1 MNHLLVN
8 ATPVISDVSERC
20 LVLGGGGVAGIAWM
34 TGLLRGLKEGGVDMD
49 SFGTVLGTSAGAA
62 VGAQVYG
69 GCSLEQL
76 YQRQVDP
83 AQQVDELMPRV
94 SLNRLLL
101 KLLPA
106 LLVRKQP
113 DKFRRKV
120 GKMAIKASTVPA
132 RKRYRIIEQR
142 LDGCQWPEEGLK
154 VVVVNAETGAP
165 EIFDSKSGVSLTDAI
180 AASCAVPGIWPVVD
194 VRGTPFIDGGIRS
207 ANSADYVCGAQEVL
221 VLAPMGYKPNFTP
234 DAGLRKEVKL
244 LQENGARVLVLTPDE
259 ASLLAMGQNP
269 LDPETRAPSAEAGYA
284 QAATAVAR
292 VKDLFHGNPEAVEPA

>member
-1 MNHLLVN
+1 MIC
-8 ATPVISDVSERC
+8 TVSERC

-34 TGLLRGLKEGGVDMD
+34 TGLLRGLKEREVDID

-69 GCSLEQL
+69 GCPLDQL

-83 AQQVDELMPRV
+83 DQQVEELVPTV
-94 SLNRLLL
+94 SLKRLLF

-113 DKFRRKV
+113 ERFRRKV
-120 GKMAIKASTVPA
+120 GKMAIRAKTVPA
-132 RKRYRIIEQR
+132 QKRYHVIEQR
-142 LDGCQWPEEGLK
+142 LNGCQWPEGLK
-154 VVVVNAETGAP
+154 VVVVNAQTGAP
-165 EIFDSKSGVSLTDAI
+165 EVLDRTSGVSLTDAI

-194 VRGTPFIDGGIRS
+194 VRGAPYIDGGIRS
-207 ANSADYVCGAQEVL
+207 ANSADYACGAQEVL

-244 LQENGARVLVLTPDE
+244 LRESGAGVLVLTPDA
-259 ASLLAMGQNP
+259 ASVVAMGQNP
-269 LDPETRAPSAEAGYA
+269 LNPETRAPSAKAGYA
-284 QAATAVAR
+284 QAAIEITR
-292 VKDLFHGNPEAVEPA
+292 VKDLLHGNPEAVSPG

>member
-1 MNHLLVN
+1 M
-8 ATPVISDVSERC
+8 ICDVSERC

-34 TGLLRGLKEGGVDMD
+34 TGLLHGLKERGVDID

-69 GCSLEQL
+69 GCSLDQL

-83 AQQVDELMPRV
+83 DQQVEELMPKV
-94 SLNRLLL
+94 SLKRVLF

-113 DKFRRKV
+113 EKFRRKV
-120 GKMAIKASTVPA
+120 GKMAIRASTVPA
-132 RKRYRIIEQR
+132 QKRYRVIEQR
-142 LDGCQWPEEGLK
+142 LNGCQWPEVALK
-154 VVVVNAETGAP
+154 VLVVNAETGAP
-165 EIFDSKSGVSLTDAI
+165 EVLDRKSGVSLTDAI

-194 VRGTPFIDGGIRS
+194 VRGTPYIDGGIRS
-207 ANSADYVCGAQEVL
+207 ANSADYAHGAQEVL

-244 LQENGARVLVLTPDE
+244 LRESGAGVLVLTPDA
-259 ASLLAMGQNP
+259 ASVVAMGPNP
-269 LDPETRAPSAEAGYA
+269 LDPETRAPSAKAGYA
-284 QAATAVAR
+284 QAAIAVTQ
-292 VKDLFHGNPEAVEPA
+292 VKDLLGRNPATVSSH

>member
-1 MNHLLVN
+1 M
-8 ATPVISDVSERC
+8 IRDVSERC

-34 TGLLRGLKEGGVDMD
+34 TGLLLGLKERGVDID

-69 GCSLEQL
+69 GCALDQL

-83 AQQVDELMPRV
+83 EQQVEELVPTV
-94 SLNRLLL
+94 SLTQVLL

-113 DKFRRKV
+113 GKFRRKV
-120 GKMAIKASTVPA
+120 GKMAIRAKTVPA
-132 RKRYRIIEQR
+132 QKRYRVIEQR
-142 LDGCQWPEEGLK
+142 LDGCQWPEEGLN

-165 EIFDSKSGVSLTDAI
+165 EVLDRTSGVSLTDAI
-180 AASCAVPGIWPVVD
+180 AASCAVPGIWPVVNL
-194 VRGTPFIDGGIRS
+194 RGAPYIDGGIRS
-207 ANSADYVCGAQEVL
+207 ANSADYACGAQEVL

-244 LQENGARVLVLTPDE
+244 LEESGARVLVLTPDN
-259 ASLLAMGQNP
+259 ASVLAMGRNP
-269 LDPETRAPSAEAGYA
+269 LDPETRAPSAKAGYA
-284 QAATAVAR
+284 QAAIAVTR
-292 VKDLFHGNPEAVEPA
+292 VKDLLRGNPEAVSPC

>member
-1 MNHLLVN
+1 M
-8 ATPVISDVSERC
+8 IGDVSERC

-34 TGLLRGLKEGGVDMD
+34 TGLLRGLQERDVDVD
-49 SFGTVLGTSAGAA
+49 NFGTVLGTSAGAA

-69 GCSLEQL
+69 GCSLDQL

-83 AQQVDELMPRV
+83 DQQVDELVPTV
-94 SLNRLLL
+94 SLNRLLS

-120 GKMAIKASTVPA
+120 GKMAIAAKTVPA
-132 RKRYRIIEQR
+132 QKRYRVIEQR
-142 LDGCQWPEEGLK
+142 LSGCQWPEERLK

-165 EIFDSKSGVSLTDAI
+165 EVLDWKSGVSLTDAI

-194 VRGTPFIDGGIRS
+194 VGGTPYIDGGIRS
-207 ANSADYVCGAQEVL
+207 ANSADYACGAQEVL

-234 DAGLRKEVKL
+234 DAGLRKEEKL
-244 LQENGARVLVLTPDE
+244 LRESGARVLVLTPDE
-259 ASLLAMGQNP
+259 ASVVAMGQNP
-269 LDPETRAPSAEAGYA
+269 LDPETRAPSAKAGYA
-284 QAATAVAR
+284 QAAIAVTR
-292 VKDLFHGNPEAVEPA
+292 VKDLLCGNPEAVAPL

>member
-1 MNHLLVN
+1 MIC
-8 ATPVISDVSERC
+8 TVSERC

-34 TGLLRGLKEGGVDMD
+34 TGLLRGLKEREVDID

-69 GCSLEQL
+69 GCPLDQL

-83 AQQVDELMPRV
+83 DQQVEELVPTV
-94 SLNRLLL
+94 SLKRLLF

-113 DKFRRKV
+113 ERFRRKV
-120 GKMAIKASTVPA
+120 GKMAIRAKTVPA
-132 RKRYRIIEQR
+132 QKRYHVIEQR
-142 LDGCQWPEEGLK
+142 LNGCQWPEGLK
-154 VVVVNAETGAP
+154 VVVVNAQTGAP
-165 EIFDSKSGVSLTDAI
+165 EVLDRTSGVSLTDAI

-194 VRGTPFIDGGIRS
+194 VRGAPYIDGGIRS
-207 ANSADYVCGAQEVL
+207 ANSADYACGAQEVL

-244 LQENGARVLVLTPDE
+244 LRESGARVLVLTPDA
-259 ASLLAMGQNP
+259 ASVLAMGKNP
-269 LDPETRAPSAEAGYA
+269 LDPETRAPSAKAGYA
-284 QAATAVAR
+284 QAAIEVTP
-292 VKDLFHGNPEAVEPA
+292 VKDLLRGNPEAV

>member
-1 MNHLLVN
+1 M
-8 ATPVISDVSERC
+8 ISDVSERC

-34 TGLLRGLKEGGVDMD
+34 TGLLRGLQERGVDLD

-69 GCSLEQL
+69 GCSLDQL

-83 AQQVDELMPRV
+83 DQQVEELLPTV
-94 SLNRLLL
+94 SLKRLLL

-113 DKFRRKV
+113 EKFRRKV
-120 GKMAIKASTVPA
+120 GKMAIRARTVPA
-132 RKRYRIIEQR
+132 QKRYRVIEQR
-142 LDGCQWPEEGLK
+142 LNGCQWPEEGLK

-165 EIFDSKSGVSLTDAI
+165 EVLDRESGVSLTDAI
-180 AASCAVPGIWPVVD
+180 AASCAVPGIWPVVEL
-194 VRGTPFIDGGIRS
+194 RGTPYIDGGIRS
-207 ANSADYVCGAQEVL
+207 ANSADYLCGAREVL

-244 LQENGARVLVLTPDE
+244 LRDSGARVLVLTPDA
-259 ASLLAMGQNP
+259 ASVVAMGRNP

-284 QAATAVAR
+284 QAAIEVTQL
-292 VKDLFHGNPEAVEPA
+292 KDLLPGNPDSISPR